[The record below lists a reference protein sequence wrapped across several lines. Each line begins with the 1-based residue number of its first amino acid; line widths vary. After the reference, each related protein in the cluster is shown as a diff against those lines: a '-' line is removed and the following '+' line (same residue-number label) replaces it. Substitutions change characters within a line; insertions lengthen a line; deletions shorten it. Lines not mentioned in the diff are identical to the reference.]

1 MNITYKINYMF
12 THEKTIF
19 VTHLIVCAILIAA
32 NIYKTIYITINNGNH

>member
-19 VTHLIVCAILIAA
+19 VTHLIVCAILMLQ
-32 NIYKTIYITINNGNH
+32 IYIKPIVYTS